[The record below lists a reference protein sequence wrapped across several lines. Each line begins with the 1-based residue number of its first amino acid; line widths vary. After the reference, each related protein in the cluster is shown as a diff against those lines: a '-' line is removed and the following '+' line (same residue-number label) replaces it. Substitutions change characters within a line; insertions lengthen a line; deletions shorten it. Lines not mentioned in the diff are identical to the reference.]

1 MKRKMIRLN
10 AFFTLKEGVGSDE
23 VLAITNELVAKSRQ
37 DEGNKGYDLYQ
48 STTDPRVFMFCE
60 SWENAEALDNHS
72 KAPHFTGAVPR
83 LGELTA
89 DGLKI
94 ESFEK

>member
-1 MKRKMIRLN
+1 MIRLN
-10 AFFTLKEGVGSDE
+10 AFFTLKEGASTED

-37 DEGNKGYDLYQ
+37 DEGNRGYDLFQ
-48 STTDPRVFMFCE
+48 STTNPRVFMFCE
-60 SWENAEALDNHS
+60 SWENAEVLDKHS
-72 KAPHFTGAVPR
+72 KAPHFTSAVPA
-83 LGELTA
+83 LGALTA

>member
-1 MKRKMIRLN
+1 MIRLN
-10 AFFTLKEGVGSDE
+10 AFFTLKEGASTED

-37 DEGNKGYDLYQ
+37 DEGNRGYDLFQ
-48 STTDPRVFMFCE
+48 STTNPRVFMFCE
-60 SWENAEALDNHS
+60 SWENAEVLDKHS
-72 KAPHFTGAVPR
+72 KTPHFTSAVLALGA
-83 LGELTA
+83 LTA